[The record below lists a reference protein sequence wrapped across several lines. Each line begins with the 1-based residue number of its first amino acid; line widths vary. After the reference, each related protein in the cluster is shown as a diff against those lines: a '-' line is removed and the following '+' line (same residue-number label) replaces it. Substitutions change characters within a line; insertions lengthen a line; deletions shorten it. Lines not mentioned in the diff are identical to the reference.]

1 MNIFLFLP
9 TSGDGRYLGTTRGAR
24 PMTSASPSLGKA
36 RPDDGA
42 SLKGVVMADGHLPD
56 LVNIRAVRP

>member
-1 MNIFLFLP
+1 MNIVWFFP

-24 PMTSASPSLGKA
+24 PITPTSPLLGKA

-42 SLKGVVMADGHLPD
+42 SLKGVVMADRQLPD
-56 LVNIRAVRP
+56 VVDIPAVRP